1 MLCVQDGTGGLNQ
14 RPRRARVRSRGPSPE
29 TSQPPACTHTNTHAR
44 THAHESPPKFPIW
57 FSSCRHAHKWFSMHL
72 PTLSLSLSLSLPLS
86 YSPHP
91 LVLVAIDGARRV
103 DQPAAPPYI
112 PARVHKNILPRPS
125 RKLGSAVDRNSSA
138 DSDNSNHHFCICR
151 VALQCMRACVGSI
164 ATHPPFPRSRTPG
177 PLRRRSIDLL
187 TSIIN

>member
-1 MLCVQDGTGGLNQ
+1 MH
-14 RPRRARVRSRGPSPE
+14 A
-29 TSQPPACTHTNTHAR
+29 HKHAR
-44 THAHESPPKFPIW
+44 THARTRKPAQVSDLVLFLPARSQVVFNASPY
-57 FSSCRHAHKWFSMHL
+57 S
-72 PTLSLSLSLSLPLS
+72 LSLSLSLSLPLS